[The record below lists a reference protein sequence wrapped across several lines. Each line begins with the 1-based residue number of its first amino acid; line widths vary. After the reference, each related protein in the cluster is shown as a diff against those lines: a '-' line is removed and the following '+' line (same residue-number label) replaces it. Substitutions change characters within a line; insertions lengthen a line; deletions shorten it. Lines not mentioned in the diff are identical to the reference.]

1 MAAGSL
7 NHGTAMPASTLT
19 CRFSGLPPALQA
31 PRSTAPMQ
39 SAAGC
44 LSFLAGLFLRSAK
57 DTGIFA
63 LTAVRS

>member
-1 MAAGSL
+1 MTAGSP
-7 NHGTAMPASTLT
+7 NHGSAMPASTLT

-44 LSFLAGLFLRSAK
+44 LSFLTGLFLRSAK
-57 DTGIFA
+57 NTGMFA